1 MSKETP
7 TPGMSGSGNAAA
19 QMPVPVPNEKF
30 TIAQSRLTGSADCLN
45 CGTGLMGPFCHY
57 CGQPDKNLMRFFPAL
72 LREMMSDFLDFDS
85 RFVRTL
91 KPLLFHPGRLT
102 RDYLDGKRFR
112 YVPPLRLYIFSSIA
126 FFFLAAIVASDSIN
140 VNTDADADPDVA
152 TQMDDEAREQLQEA
166 LSGLE
171 QTRPELAAEIAE
183 KVEAAQA
190 ESGEAAEEEFGKPDF
205 DVNGKPWDE
214 ETNPLVIPLMPD
226 WVNDRINREIAE
238 SPQKGKE
245 ISENPDL
252 IRDQFFEVLP
262 ATMFVLLPLVA
273 LLFKFWYLFA
283 NRYYVEHL
291 IFALHNHSFI
301 FVAALLMVVVN
312 GLAAWID
319 PSVEGLPNKISE
331 LVNFVLVVWVPI
343 YLLVSLR
350 RVYGQGWGMTLAK
363 YATIG
368 ISYLA
373 LLTAA
378 TAFAGALSFVLL

>member
-1 MSKETP
+1 M
-7 TPGMSGSGNAAA
+7 
-19 QMPVPVPNEKF
+19 
-30 TIAQSRLTGSADCLN
+30 
-45 CGTGLMGPFCHY
+45 
-57 CGQPDKNLMRFFPAL
+57 
-72 LREMMSDFLDFDS
+72 DS
-85 RFVRTL
+85 
-91 KPLLFHPGRLT
+91 PE
-102 RDYLDGKRFR
+102 KRFR
-112 YVPPLRLYIFSSIA
+112 ILQDPDILTDWQRRFEISGQTNPQEAWNRILEKEVSARDYTYMLALLDADLTDVHVPAELRLLFEKIYRAFIRKEYISDPELPKAPLLLFIGSTGSGKTATASRAVEEVVFGNKVMPEVDLGRKKEEVLAGHPVWKSIES
-126 FFFLAAIVASDSIN
+126 VD
-140 VNTDADADPDVA
+140 
-152 TQMDDEAREQLQEA
+152 
-166 LSGLE
+166 
-171 QTRPELAAEIAE
+171 PELAAEIAE

-331 LVNFVLVVWVPI
+331 LVNFVLVVWIPI

-350 RVYGQGWGMTLAK
+350 RVYGQGWSMTFAK